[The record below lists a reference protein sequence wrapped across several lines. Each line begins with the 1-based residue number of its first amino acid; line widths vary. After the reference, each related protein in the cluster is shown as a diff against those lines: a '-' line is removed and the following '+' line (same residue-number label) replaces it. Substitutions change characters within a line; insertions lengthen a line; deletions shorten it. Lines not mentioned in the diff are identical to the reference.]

1 MIMLLDICLQ
11 DPGFYYVYN
20 SIWKLYMYE
29 VVLLLYV
36 FVL

>member
-1 MIMLLDICLQ
+1 MIMLLYICLQ
-11 DPGFYYVYN
+11 DSGLYYVYD

-36 FVL
+36 LVL